1 MKKDFNTYSRL
12 SLILLIS
19 FFVNLNIFIAIA
31 ILFSSCATTTS
42 YYIVRH
48 AEKDAGTTM
57 TTTVIQTSDV
67 PLSEKGMKMAQVL
80 SKQLERKRIKQIYST
95 NTIRTKSTAEPLS
108 KLIGIPI
115 QIYNNVDSSFVQRL
129 KSQKGNVLVVG
140 HSNTVDDLVNA
151 LTNKK
156 LLNDLPDAQ
165 YGDIFIVHKKGNS
178 RNYEIKRYD

>member
-1 MKKDFNTYSRL
+1 MSR
-12 SLILLIS
+12 I
-19 FFVNLNIFIAIA
+19 FFITIT

-57 TTTVIQTSDV
+57 TTGIVQTSDV
-67 PLSEKGMKMAQVL
+67 PLSEQGMKSAEAL
-80 SKQLERKRIKQIYST
+80 SKQLQDKKIRQIYST

-108 KLIGIPI
+108 KSTGVPI
-115 QIYNNVDSSFVQRL
+115 IIYNAIDSGFVQLL
-129 KSQKGNVLVVG
+129 KKSKENVLVVG

-151 LTNKK
+151 LMDKK

-165 YGDIFIVHKKGNS
+165 YGDIFIVHKKSNS
-178 RNYEIKRYD
+178 KSYEVKRFD

>member
-1 MKKDFNTYSRL
+1 MCR
-12 SLILLIS
+12 I
-19 FFVNLNIFIAIA
+19 IFMAIT

-57 TTTVIQTSDV
+57 TAGTVRTSDV
-67 PLSEKGMKMAQVL
+67 PLSQQGMKRAEALNSQL
-80 SKQLERKRIKQIYST
+80 QGKKISKIYST

-108 KLIGIPI
+108 KSIGVPI
-115 QIYNNVDSSFVQRL
+115 QIYDAVDSGFVQLL
-129 KSQKGNVLVVG
+129 KNSKENVLVVG

-151 LTNKK
+151 LMEKK

-165 YGDIFIVHKKGNS
+165 YGDIFIVHKKNNG
-178 RNYEIKRYD
+178 KRYEVKRFD

>member
-1 MKKDFNTYSRL
+1 MNR
-12 SLILLIS
+12 IL
-19 FFVNLNIFIAIA
+19 FIAIT

-57 TTTVIQTSDV
+57 TTGTVKTTDV
-67 PLSEKGMKMAQVL
+67 PLSEQGMKRAEAL
-80 SKQLERKRIKQIYST
+80 SKQLQGKKIKQIYST

-115 QIYNNVDSSFVQRL
+115 TVYNAVDSGFVQLL
-129 KSQKGNVLVVG
+129 KNSKVNVLIVG

-151 LTNKK
+151 LMDKK
-156 LLNDLPDAQ
+156 LLGDLPDAQ
-165 YGDIFIVHKKGNS
+165 YGDIFIVHKKSNNKS
-178 RNYEIKRYD
+178 YEVKRFD